1 MNARTVGGG
10 LGGSAIGKAL
20 AEKGLRVLVTE
31 REQSFKDRI
40 RGEWLAPWGG
50 AEAKMLDLWDL
61 LVEKSAHQSPYFS
74 FAGSMRDLRSTTPQ
88 ELPALTFFHPSMQEV
103 VLGAARTAGADV
115 LRGQNV
121 SHIRTGAVPSISLEC
136 KGITRELTARIVICA
151 DGRSSMGR
159 AWGGFEVHRGKQR
172 MMGAG
177 LMFEECPCRRTPVS
191 LCLHQAFSESRR
203 YFLRAETALGAI

>member
-1 MNARTVGGG
+1 MGEKTMTTDYDVITVGGG
-10 LGGSAIGKAL
+10 LGGCGIGKAL

-31 REQSFKDRI
+31 REESFKDRI

-50 AEAKMLDLWDL
+50 AEAKMLGLWDVL
-61 LVEKSAHQSPYFS
+61 EKSGHQSPYFS
-74 FAGSMRDLRSTTPQ
+74 FAGPMRDLRSTTPQ
-88 ELPALTFFHPSMQEV
+88 EMPALTFFHSAMQEV

-115 LRGQNV
+115 LRGENV
-121 SHIRTGAVPSISLEC
+121 SHIRTGTVPSVSLVS
-136 KGITRELTARIVICA
+136 KGVARDLTARIVICA

-177 LMFEECPCRRTPVS
+177 LMFEGMSMPEDTSS
-191 LCLHQAFSESRR
+191 L
-203 YFLRAETALGAI
+203 